1 MRFNLPL
8 LIFNVLVPAGL
19 IAIAFILVSNV
30 GNEQDTNVDT
40 QCRAIGM
47 VDLRSSLVVDW
58 GRQQAMPLLKKLN
71 ALYVMTRETGTICH
85 SAGLTDWRQNEWSM
99 LGFNDTSLEIE
110 ECSEHRQNLAIALLT
125 GSSLLPTTDPGR
137 LFGDL
142 HVCYA
147 YRHLELLKLKAK
159 LVTLAVIGSIWLV
172 SVILRASKA

>member
-8 LIFNVLVPAGL
+8 LLFNVLVPVGL
-19 IAIAFILVSNV
+19 GAIAYILLSNV
-30 GNEQDTNVDT
+30 GNEQNTNVDT

-47 VDLRSSLVVDW
+47 VDLRASLVVDW
-58 GRQQAMPLLKKLN
+58 GRQQATPLLKKLN
-71 ALYVMTRETGTICH
+71 TLYMVTRESGTICH
-85 SAGLTDWRQNEWSM
+85 SAGLTEWRQNEWSI

-110 ECSEHRQNLAIALLT
+110 ECSEHRLNFAISLLT

-147 YRHLELLKLKAK
+147 YRHLELLKLEAK
-159 LVTLAVIGSIWLV
+159 LITLAVIGSIWLV
-172 SVILRASKA
+172 SVILRASKS